1 MLQHVIAGQRWSTSA
16 TSACLRK
23 AGFPMTNGNPAVGK
37 DERAR
42 RRQRT

>member
-1 MLQHVIAGQRWSTSA
+1 MLQHAITEQRWSTSA
-16 TSACLRK
+16 TSVCLRK
-23 AGFPMTNGNPAVGK
+23 AGSPMTSGNPAVRK